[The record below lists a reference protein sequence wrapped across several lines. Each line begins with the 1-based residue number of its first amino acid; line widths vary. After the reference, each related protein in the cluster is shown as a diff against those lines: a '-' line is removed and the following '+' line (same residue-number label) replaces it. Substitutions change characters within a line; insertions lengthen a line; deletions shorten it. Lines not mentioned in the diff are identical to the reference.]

1 VPNAE
6 EQKVIHNAFLQ
17 TVDVRDPTIH
27 KRVLPSD
34 GMWMDEVTYSSIIVG
49 QPEVIGEVKDISS
62 WLYSEIT
69 FCDLKTT
76 LIFIAS

>member
-49 QPEVIGEVKDISS
+49 QPEVINQVKDMLS
-62 WLYSEIT
+62 WLLYW
-69 FCDLKTT
+69 CPVV
-76 LIFIAS
+76 

>member
-17 TVDVRDPTIH
+17 TVDIRDPTIH

-34 GMWMDEVTYSSIIVG
+34 GMWMDEVTYSSIIFG
-49 QPEVIGEVKDISS
+49 QPEVISQVKDVHSGL
-62 WLYSEIT
+62 LYWRPV
-69 FCDLKTT
+69 L
-76 LIFIAS
+76 

>member
-17 TVDVRDPTIH
+17 TVDVRDPIIH

-34 GMWMDEVTYSSIIVG
+34 SMWMDEVKYSSIIVG
-49 QPEVIGEVKDISS
+49 QPEVINKMKDTRS
-62 WLYSEIT
+62 WLLYWRPA
-69 FCDLKTT
+69 L
-76 LIFIAS
+76 